1 MQAEAHTALDLPLP
15 IRDFAATRSVLLV
28 VFVASVLIPLTC
40 LVAYGYFDYQV
51 RLSNANEVVERLARV
66 ADEQAVKVMDLNK
79 TMAREIVEL
88 LGDSDEQFI
97 AQHEEDLHRRLED
110 IGGNFPQVAA
120 ISVFGADGRLL
131 VSSLLSP
138 VPKVSIASREDFQSA
153 RDIRPDT
160 YISLPMRGAVAG
172 TDVFNTTL
180 ARVKPDGR
188 FLGVVSVALRRDYF
202 SNFYQELVDADPALT
217 IGLYRR
223 DISILVR
230 YPAVAPNVKPG
241 NKTPLARAFH
251 ENRRFGIVRMLTT
264 VDGSEKL
271 FAFRRVADYPLYVAS
286 GYKTSVI
293 FQQWWRQ
300 YLIIAGVSSVP
311 CLAVCLLVLFSL
323 RRLEAERLAW
333 ERWQGE
339 VAMRMSAE
347 ASSRQLRRMGAL
359 GNLVANV
366 AHDFNNL
373 LMVVTANMQLAR
385 NKKFNNVERE
395 VVAVE
400 KATTGAETLARRL
413 MSVARKQPLKQTP
426 VELWT
431 WLPAV
436 AGIIQSAVSEEVD
449 LNISVMPDVWRV
461 LVDATEL
468 EFAIINVAANAKDAM
483 SAGGQ
488 LVIHCENVRLSG
500 DDEGELPAGDYVV
513 IALSDNGA
521 GMTAA
526 VAERAFEPLFTTKV
540 QGAGTGLGLAQ
551 VLAMSEQAGGTA
563 RLESVV
569 NKGTTVRIVLP
580 RYQGV
585 PVTPVPTLPESE
597 PDNASAASSVL
608 LVEDNEDVA
617 AGLAAVL
624 EVFGCTVRHEI
635 TADRAFE
642 VLNQGSTFDLVL
654 SDIQMPGKRTGIDL
668 AELVRKLW
676 PAQKIALMTGYADEL
691 DRAKHVG
698 VRVLSKPFNI
708 DDLQELLMTAAH

>member
-1 MQAEAHTALDLPLP
+1 LQAAVHSALDLPPP
-15 IRDFAATRSVLLV
+15 IRDFAATRRVLLL
-28 VFVASVLIPLTC
+28 VFVASVLIPLSC
-40 LVAYGYFDYQV
+40 LAAYGYFDYQV
-51 RLSNANEVVERLARV
+51 RLENANDVVERLARV

-88 LGDSDEQFI
+88 LGQSDERQI
-97 AQHEEDLHRRLED
+97 VEHESELHRRLED

-131 VSSLLSP
+131 VSSRLSP
-138 VPKVSIASREDFQSA
+138 VPDVSIAGREDFHSA
-153 RDIRPDT
+153 RAIRPDT
-160 YISLPMRGAVAG
+160 YFSLPMRGAVAG

-180 ARVKPDGR
+180 ARTTSDGR
-188 FLGVVSVALRRDYF
+188 FLGVVSVALRRSYF
-202 SNFYQELVDADPALT
+202 SDFYRELVDDDAALT

-230 YPAVAPNVKPG
+230 YPAVAPYVVPG
-241 NKTPLARAFH
+241 TKTPLAVAFR
-251 ENRRFGIVRMLTT
+251 ENKRSGVIRMLTT

-286 GYKTSVI
+286 GYKTAAI
-293 FQQWWRQ
+293 FQQWLHH
-300 YLIIAGVSSVP
+300 YLIIVVITSFP

-333 ERWQGE
+333 ESWQGE

-395 VVAVE
+395 VMAVE

-413 MSVARKQPLKQTP
+413 MSVARKQPLRQAP

-449 LNISVMPDVWRV
+449 LSISVMPDVWRV
-461 LVDATEL
+461 MVDATEL
-468 EFAIINVAANAKDAM
+468 EFAIINIAVNAKDAM

-488 LVIHCENVRLSG
+488 FVVHCENVRLAG
-500 DDEGELPAGDYVV
+500 DDDGDLSAGDYVV
-513 IALSDNGA
+513 IALSDNGT
-521 GMTAA
+521 GMTGE
-526 VAERAFEPLFTTKV
+526 VAEHAFEPLFTTKA

-551 VLAMSEQAGGTA
+551 VLAMCEQAGGAA
-563 RLESVV
+563 RLESFL
-569 NKGTTVRIVLP
+569 NKGTTVRIILP
-580 RYQGV
+580 RYQGAV
-585 PVTPVPTLPESE
+585 ATPLASLPENEHRGS
-597 PDNASAASSVL
+597 PAASSVL

-624 EVFGCTVRHEI
+624 EVFGCTVRHEL

-642 VLNQGSTFDLVL
+642 VLNEGSTFDLVL

-676 PAQKIALMTGYADEL
+676 PAQRIALMTGYADEL

-708 DDLQELLMTAAH
+708 ADLQELLMTAAH